1 MSRQSRQG
9 HEQHHRTKIPRGSN
23 HQLTDEGLLGADVS
37 NAAHVAML
45 ALRDVLHVSEAT
57 SQAHR

>member
-1 MSRQSRQG
+1 MSSTTR
-9 HEQHHRTKIPRGSN
+9 PRFRAESS
-23 HQLTDEGLLGADVS
+23 HQVTDEGLLGADVY

>member
-1 MSRQSRQG
+1 MSSTTGPGIRA
-9 HEQHHRTKIPRGSN
+9 EAI

-45 ALRDVLHVSEAT
+45 VLRDV
-57 SQAHR
+57 